1 MNLTFDCVTLNR
13 DPLLFRTNHSRNFIM
28 KSVLTNEPKNFLWPE
43 NYRYNDYP
51 LSRGNHITKFAGN
64 YQAYWVSINYTWDGS
79 WLCDQKSNIGIISF
93 LEATTVANFVT
104 IKQTGHEILSR
115 QHLGFRPAVW
125 HWPFHDQLTG
135 IQ

>member
-13 DPLLFRTNHSRNFIM
+13 DPLLFKTNHSRNFIM

-43 NYRYNDYP
+43 NYRNNDYP
-51 LSRGNHITKFAGN
+51 LSRGNHITKFGN
-64 YQAYWVSINYTWDGS
+64 YQAYWVNINYTWDVS
-79 WLCDQKSNIGIISF
+79 WPCDQKAIGIIYF

-125 HWPFHDQLTG
+125 HWPFHDHMTG

>member
-1 MNLTFDCVTLNR
+1 MNPKIFCDLKITVIMITHSLGATTLLSLVTIKHIEWALITHEM
-13 DPLLFRTNHSRNFIM
+13 DH
-28 KSVLTNEPKNFLWPE
+28 
-43 NYRYNDYP
+43 DYV
-51 LSRGNHITKFAGN
+51 TKKA
-64 YQAYWVSINYTWDGS
+64 
-79 WLCDQKSNIGIISF
+79 IGIIYF

-125 HWPFHDQLTG
+125 HWPFHDHMTG